1 MWTGCLHTVITVIS
15 VAQMRKWTA
24 KENAFIRAN
33 PDMPPSELAAT
44 LGRSYDAVSA
54 RRSYLRYYKP
64 KRAKTYA
71 QQGKRFTPADIAQ
84 LRALAS
90 TANVDDIARY
100 FGRSVISINRIA
112 KLHGI
117 TVSRLIP
124 PYSHP
129 LTVKDVARFI
139 GLTYDAV
146 RLYIRDGHLP
156 ARSISRMENG
166 KLGAQYAISYIDL
179 HDLAKTEKAISW
191 RITEDMPA
199 DLAVIVR
206 ATQARYI
213 STEELIAAA
222 PMVFAHRRPWQDINP
237 RPIMLRIDHMVYYE
251 RATLYAALYQYA
263 RFIPIS
269 LVVADWLRD
278 IVHRWHEA
286 YVMTY
291 ELALDGIHQYYITKH
306 IGRANSGRGVVYRE
320 NVLKYLR
327 SINSPLVSKYIYQR

>member
-1 MWTGCLHTVITVIS
+1 MNPSHK
-15 VAQMRKWTA
+15 KWTA

-112 KLHGI
+112 RLHGI

-156 ARSISRMENG
+156 ARSISRMKNG

-191 RITEDMPA
+191 RITEDMPT

-222 PMVFAHRRPWQDINP
+222 PDVFAHRRPWQDINP

-251 RATLYAALYQYA
+251 RSTLYAALYQYA

-278 IVHRWHEA
+278 IVHRWNET
-286 YVMTY
+286 YVTVY
-291 ELALDGIHQYYITKH
+291 QLSQDGILHYHIVKY
-306 IGRANSGRGVVYRE
+306 IGRADQGRGVVYRA
-320 NVLKYLR
+320 NVLNYLR
-327 SINSPLVSKYIYQR
+327 SINSPLVGKYIYQR